1 MHLPQVRSVEFE
13 LNSLFTDPIPPVVG
27 SGANDPD
34 NDKANK
40 GSDILIGRGGQQAPI
55 MMKSS

>member
-1 MHLPQVRSVEFE
+1 MEFE